1 MMKVDNYEEN
11 KTEDR
16 VGTKSQKLLEF
27 LDCGLAMVAF
37 ILTPVNNVDA
47 LHLNLSYYPLG

>member
-1 MMKVDNYEEN
+1 MKVDNYEEN